1 MNTLLI
7 KQPISEL
14 ILEMRRSIEDR
25 NLNFNFHSEFLLH
38 SSNNIMK
45 EMVDRFE
52 FDKNYLINGVIDRKA
67 EIPHFKVYNILE
79 MFNFDK
85 QLLKVPKKVPDYDY
99 RLGDVK
105 KFDKPINLKDK
116 LNFFEVN
123 L

>member
-45 EMVDRFE
+45 EMVDTKNQLCNLGHDGWLQHGQSRARFV
-52 FDKNYLINGVIDRKA
+52 DA
-67 EIPHFKVYNILE
+67 
-79 MFNFDK
+79 
-85 QLLKVPKKVPDYDY
+85 
-99 RLGDVK
+99 GDAGHLAGCADGRRRGA
-105 KFDKPINLKDK
+105 F
-116 LNFFEVN
+116 
-123 L
+123 

>member
-67 EIPHFKVYNILE
+67 EIPHF
-79 MFNFDK
+79 NFDK